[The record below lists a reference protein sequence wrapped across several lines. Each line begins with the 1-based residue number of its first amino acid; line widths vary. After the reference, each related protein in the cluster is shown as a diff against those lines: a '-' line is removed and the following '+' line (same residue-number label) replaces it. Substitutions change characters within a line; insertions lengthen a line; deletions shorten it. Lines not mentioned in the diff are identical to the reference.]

1 MSKARLI
8 TTAVIIEGRSQHEV
22 ARVHLMQTAGQ

>member
-8 TTAVIIEGRSQHEV
+8 ITAVIIEGRSQHEV
-22 ARVHLMQTAGQ
+22 ARAYVVCA